1 VLAQVHCVPQG
12 RCHLP
17 HCQCCQHRRQGDL
30 QIPLCVQALKF
41 YRLHE
46 RQMEQSP
53 SCLCSS
59 MQVTRDKL
67 LREHMYC
74 EKVDISSETG
84 SGYPGGMLRLL
95 QGCDPTCVHITK
107 RSPHSLFQRCVV
119 ADPETKAWL
128 QKHVDPVFGFPNLV
142 RFSWSTCARILET
155 SAVAIQWCARL
166 RCLLS
171 QHCIY
176 TFCLLEVPRCL
187 RRSAMAL

>member
-1 VLAQVHCVPQG
+1 M
-12 RCHLP
+12 
-17 HCQCCQHRRQGDL
+17 
-30 QIPLCVQALKF
+30 QALKKF

-46 RQMEQSP
+46 RQMQQSP
-53 SCLCSS
+53 SCLCWS
-59 MQVTRDKL
+59 MQVARDKL
-67 LREHMYC
+67 LREHTYC

-95 QGCDPTCVHITK
+95 QGYDLTCVHITK
-107 RSPHSLFQRCVV
+107 GSPHSLLYRCVV